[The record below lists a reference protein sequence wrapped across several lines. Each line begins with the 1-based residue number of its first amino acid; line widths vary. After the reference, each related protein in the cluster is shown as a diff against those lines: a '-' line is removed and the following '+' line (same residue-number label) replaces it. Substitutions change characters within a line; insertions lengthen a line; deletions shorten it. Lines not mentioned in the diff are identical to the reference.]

1 MLFVDSP
8 IIKDAIG
15 SSEDSM
21 NDTIVIK
28 MQWDVKGFQNDAIGI
43 KGAIGTS

>member
-8 IIKDAIG
+8 LIKDVIG
-15 SSEDSM
+15 SSEVSM
-21 NDTIVIK
+21 NDTIVIQ
-28 MQWDVKGFQNDAIGI
+28 MQWDIKGFQNDAIGI